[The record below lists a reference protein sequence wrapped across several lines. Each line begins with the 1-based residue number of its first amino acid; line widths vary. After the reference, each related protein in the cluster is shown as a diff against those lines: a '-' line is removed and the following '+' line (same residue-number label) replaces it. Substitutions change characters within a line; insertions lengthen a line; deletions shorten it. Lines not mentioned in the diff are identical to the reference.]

1 MVFWYPEVLLV
12 GGERFGVVA
21 EQKMQVTQLYEGF
34 GLNVEP
40 KTALVVVVS
49 IIRILPSPLL
59 RIIFNLNLES
69 LIKEYLQG

>member
-1 MVFWYPEVLLV
+1 
-12 GGERFGVVA
+12 
-21 EQKMQVTQLYEGF
+21 MQVTQLYEGF